1 MLNSMLNSLSATPL
15 TTTLTPLYANSPL
28 LPPNSVLPSGSGL
41 KAEYFDDANFT
52 QLKVT
57 RTDATV
63 NFNWGQR
70 SPDAQIAPDTFSVR
84 WTGQVQAAYSE
95 VYTFYTTGDD
105 GIRLWVNGQQV
116 INGWRDQAAT
126 EYAGTVALVAGQ
138 KYDLRLEYYENG
150 GDASSKLA
158 WSSARQSKQIIP
170 QAYLYQPIS
179 SVEQPIAIQTGN
191 GNGLKAEYFDNA
203 DFTNAKL
210 TRTDTSVNFDWGRN
224 APDASMGADTFSV
237 RWTGQILPQ
246 FSERYT
252 FHTTG
257 DDGIRLW
264 VNGQQII
271 NGWRDQAATEYT
283 GSISLQAGQKYE
295 IKLEYYENGG
305 DAVAKLAWS
314 SASQFRQIIP
324 QSQLFSLTLPETPT
338 PTPVVI
344 PVQSGRFNYGEA
356 LQKSIYFYD
365 AQRSGILP
373 SNNRVEW
380 RGNSGLT
387 DGADVGRDLTGGFLD
402 AGDKIKFSR
411 MIAYTAANLA
421 WGMLESPDAY
431 NRTGQKGYTL
441 DNIKWATDYLLR
453 AFTNDQSGQYEFYT
467 QVGQMIDSPR
477 GDHQNWVAAE
487 VAHEVTDRPSYKINT
502 QTPDSAI
509 AGQTAAAFASASI
522 LFRQNGNVAYADLLL
537 EKAKRMFDFGDRYRG
552 MNAQVAANGSRDTS
566 SPYTDWNY
574 FDELV
579 WGATWIH
586 KAEIAKN
593 SNYGNAFLNRAEQLY
608 EDGAGAM
615 RGKVNVPHSWQSVD
629 KGASVLL
636 AELSN
641 KPIYRTEV
649 TNFLD
654 YWTTGYNGQTIKKTP
669 GGMGFQDA
677 WGPLRYSTTQA
688 FIALAY
694 SDLVT
699 DTTQKTKYQNFA
711 LKQVNY
717 ALGDNPTGRSYMIGF
732 GPNPMQAVHHATA
745 NGPWASWDQYSSS
758 GRPRHVIYGALL
770 GGPTD
775 QDQFSEDM
783 TNYQSTEVAIDYNAG
798 FTGALARLYQMY
810 GGNPL
815 SSFPAPERRD
825 DEFFVEASVKGSGSN
840 FVEITAAINNRSA
853 WAARV
858 TDKLSFRYYF
868 TLEPNVNPSSL
879 SVSVSNAQGQ
889 VKSSIKQAKG
899 NLYYADL
906 DFSGTKIF
914 PGGNDR
920 STGIPHYRKQVT
932 FRISGVNNWDS
943 SNDWSYQ
950 GLSNGG
956 LVKSVKIP
964 VYDNGIKLF
973 GNEPI

>member
-1 MLNSMLNSLSATPL
+1 MPNSSSTA
-15 TTTLTPLYANSPL
+15 TTLTTALSPIEASNL
-28 LPPNSVLPSGSGL
+28 LRSPDSPFLESGL
-41 KAEYFDDANFT
+41 KAEYFDGENFT

-57 RTDATV
+57 RIDATV
-63 NFNWGQR
+63 DFNWGQG

-84 WTGQVQAAYSE
+84 WTGQIQAAYSE
-95 VYTFYTTGDD
+95 AYTFYTTGDD

-116 INGWRDQAAT
+116 INGWRDQSAT
-126 EYAGTVALVAGQ
+126 EYAGTVSLTAGQ
-138 KYDLRLEYYENG
+138 KYDIRLEYYENG
-150 GDASSKLA
+150 GDAVSKLS
-158 WSSARQSKQIIP
+158 WSSAHQTKQIIP
-170 QAYLYQPIS
+170 QTYLSQPS
-179 SVEQPIAIQTGN
+179 APIAVQVGN

-210 TRTDTSVNFDWGRN
+210 TRTDASVNFDWKQN
-224 APDASMGADTFSV
+224 APDASMGVDTFSV
-237 RWTGQILPQ
+237 RWTGQVLAQ
-246 FSERYT
+246 FNEIYT
-252 FHTTG
+252 FNTTG

-271 NGWRDQAATEYT
+271 NGWRDQSATNYT
-283 GSISLQAGQKYE
+283 GSIALQAGQKYD

-305 DAVAKLAWS
+305 DALAKLAWS
-314 SASQFRQIIP
+314 SAQQGWQIIP
-324 QSQLFSLTLPETPT
+324 QSQLFSPNPISN
-338 PTPVVI
+338 PNPI
-344 PVQSGRFNYGEA
+344 PNPNPISNPNPLQTGLFNYSEA

-373 SNNRVEW
+373 TNNRVEW

-387 DGADVGRDLTGGFLD
+387 DGADVGKDLTGGFLD

-411 MIAYTAANLA
+411 TIAYTASTLA

-431 NRTGQKGYTL
+431 SRSGQQGYL
-441 DNIKWATDYLLR
+441 LENIKWATDYLLK
-453 AFTNDQSGQYEFYT
+453 AFTNDQAGQYEFYT
-467 QVGQMIDSPR
+467 QVGQMIDTPR

-487 VAHEVTDRPSYKINT
+487 VAAEVSDRPSYKINT

-522 LFRQNGNVAYADLLL
+522 LFRQTDNVAYADLLL
-537 EKAKRMFDFGDRYRG
+537 DKAKRMFDFGDRYRG
-552 MNAQVAANGSRDTS
+552 MNAQVAANGSQDTS

-574 FDELV
+574 YDELV

-593 SNYGNAFLNRAEQLY
+593 GTYGNAFLARAEQLY
-608 EDGAGAM
+608 TDGAGAM
-615 RGKVNVPHSWQSVD
+615 RNRVDVPYSWQSVD
-629 KGASVLL
+629 KGADVLL
-636 AELSN
+636 SGLSN
-641 KPIYRTEV
+641 NPTIYRTEIQ
-649 TNFLD
+649 NHLD
-654 YWTTGYNGQTIKKTP
+654 YWTTGYNGRTIQKSP
-669 GGMGFQDA
+669 GGMGIQDP
-677 WGPLRYSTTQA
+677 WGTLRYSTTQA
-688 FIALAY
+688 FVALAY
-694 SDLVT
+694 SDRVT
-699 DTTQKTKYQNFA
+699 NAEQKAKYQDFA

-732 GPNPMQAVHHATA
+732 GPNPVQAVHHATA
-745 NGPWASWDQYSSS
+745 NGPWAGWDQYNSN
-758 GRPRHVIYGALL
+758 GRPRHVLYGALV
-770 GGPTD
+770 GGPNS
-775 QDQFSEDM
+775 QDQYSDDM

-798 FTGALARLYQMY
+798 LTGALARLYQIY

-815 SSFPAPERRD
+815 SNFPTPERRD
-825 DEFFVEASVKGSGSN
+825 DEYFVEASVKGSGSN
-840 FVEITAAINNRSA
+840 FIEIDAAINNRSA

-868 TLEPNVNPSSL
+868 TIEPNMNPNSL
-879 SVSVSNAQGQ
+879 SVSVYNAQGQ
-889 VKSSIKQAKG
+889 VRSSIKQAQG
-899 NLYYADL
+899 SLYYADI

-914 PGGNDR
+914 PGGTDR
-920 STGIPHYRKQVT
+920 STGVPNYRKQTT

-964 VYDNGIKLF
+964 VYDNGVKLF